1 MKQTKLLLGVLAGD
15 INVNAAAQFKIAFD
29 GFGSP
34 YELAERI
41 EYLALIELGPV
52 SNFNAVEKHMKS
64 GCIPSG
70 P

>member
-1 MKQTKLLLGVLAGD
+1 MKQAELLLGVLAGD

-52 SNFNAVEKHMKS
+52 SNLNS
-64 GCIPSG
+64 PSVSRDG
-70 P
+70 LSLTQ